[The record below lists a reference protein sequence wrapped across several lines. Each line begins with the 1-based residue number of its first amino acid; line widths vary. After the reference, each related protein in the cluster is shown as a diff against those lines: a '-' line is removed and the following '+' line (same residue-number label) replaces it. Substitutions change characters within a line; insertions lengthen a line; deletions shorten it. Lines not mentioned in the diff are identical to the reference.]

1 MYVCYLLSDG
11 RRRTYIGITVD
22 LQRRL
27 RQHNGELRGGAKYTR
42 GRRWK
47 VVCHVGPF
55 PSKSDAMRFEWWY
68 KRTGRGLQGRL
79 RGLGRMLGGR
89 SGLRLEFTC
98 RPPVRE
104 GTLGA

>member
-11 RRRTYIGITVD
+11 GRRTYIGITVD

-47 VVCHVGPF
+47 SSATSNPS
-55 PSKSDAMRFEWWY
+55 SKSDAMRFEWRY

-79 RGLGRMLGGR
+79 RGLGRMLRRGPG
-89 SGLRLEFTC
+89 SSLLVV
-98 RPPVRE
+98 RPYAKA
-104 GTLGA
+104 LGA